1 MAQQARS
8 GRLFGYLF
16 LFEKNRTRYLN
27 SHSVGRNMSLK
38 LALIIK
44 MVIFFPIL
52 NGVLSFFFTS
62 KKFEPVQYKAHTKQC
77 KGGKHVFKG
86 TEYFMEACT
95 MDS

>member
-27 SHSVGRNMSLK
+27 SRSVGRNMSLK

-62 KKFEPVQYKAHTKQC
+62 KKFEPVQYEAHTKQC
-77 KGGKHVFKG
+77 KGGKHVFQG

>member
-8 GRLFGYLF
+8 GRPFGYLF
-16 LFEKNRTRYLN
+16 WSEKNRTRYLN

-62 KKFEPVQYKAHTKQC
+62 KKF
-77 KGGKHVFKG
+77 
-86 TEYFMEACT
+86 
-95 MDS
+95 